1 MGNNMTNLSEEQE
14 ALKNSITKSALI
26 WGLVLGVIAG
36 AITFWLTGEM
46 ASSERAQTTGFVA
59 GGVGF
64 VLFLFNSWRGKKSS
78 KCAKCSATFSISR
91 TGREETLVS
100 SEEKS
105 EHEKLEGGG
114 SKLSEW
120 MEDKLD
126 VVETYNCSSCDDETT
141 KEYQIT
147 RKRDEVVREKGA
159 RTGKGDDVE
168 VAAVVEPP
176 KVRRVK
182 NKRKTK

>member
-1 MGNNMTNLSEEQE
+1 MTNLSEEQE
-14 ALKNSITKSALI
+14 ALKYSIAKSALI

-36 AITFWLTGEM
+36 AITFWLSGGMTSG
-46 ASSERAQTTGFVA
+46 ERAQTTGFVA

-64 VLFLFNSWRGKKSS
+64 VLFLFISWRGKKSA
-78 KCAKCSATFSISR
+78 KCAKCSAAFSISR

-114 SKLSEW
+114 SKLTEW
-120 MEDKLD
+120 IEDKLD
-126 VVETYNCSSCDDETT
+126 VVETFSCSSCNDVTT
-141 KEYQIT
+141 KEFQIT

-159 RTGKGDDVE
+159 RTGKADDVD
-168 VAAVVEPP
+168 VAAVVATQ
-176 KVRRVK
+176 KVSSA
-182 NKRKTK
+182 KRKPKSK

>member
-1 MGNNMTNLSEEQE
+1 MTTLSEEQQD
-14 ALKNSITKSALI
+14 LKNSITKSALI

-64 VLFLFNSWRGKKSS
+64 LLFLFNSWRGKKSA
-78 KCAKCSATFSISR
+78 KCAKCSAAFSISR

-105 EHEKLEGGG
+105 KHEKLEGGG

-120 MEDKLD
+120 VEDKFD
-126 VVETYNCSSCDDETT
+126 VVETFVCSSCDDETT
-141 KEYQIT
+141 NEFQTT

-159 RTGKGDDVE
+159 RTGTADDVK
-168 VAAVVEPP
+168 VAPVVATQ
-176 KVRRVK
+176 KVSRA
-182 NKRKTK
+182 KRKPKSK